1 MRAGSGPVGLQG
13 RGRPTGSGSGV
24 YGGAAGAAEG
34 SGARE
39 KKERDGEV
47 KTPIGGPCLSGARR
61 AHGPDAR
68 R

>member
-1 MRAGSGPVGLQG
+1 MGLRG